1 MERLR
6 TEQPKGLSRSGLR
19 KWGMLL
25 VILGIFGR
33 SVLQTRYL
41 GITQITG
48 EQLLAVMEASPGA
61 MVAATVAIVMQFVE
75 TCAAPIFCLLL
86 ADGFAHTSN
95 SSKYFTR
102 ILTFAVVS
110 EIPYNFAMSG
120 NLLDMSSRNPVFG
133 MVISMILLYLYDH
146 FSGKK
151 VVSLLINVG
160 VTFAALIW
168 CRMLSIEYGAC
179 CVILTAVFWG
189 FRRKPNLRNLMGG
202 AAAMVCSLF
211 SLFFMASPMG
221 MLIIH
226 FYNGEKDEENRMISY
241 LFYPAALVLIGIA
254 GALAF

>member
-19 KWGMLL
+19 KWGMFF

-33 SVLQTRYL
+33 SILQNRYL

-48 EQLLAVMEASPGA
+48 EQLLAVMESTPGA
-61 MVAATVAIVMQFVE
+61 MIAATAAIAMQFVE

-86 ADGFAHTSN
+86 ADGYAHTSN
-95 SSKYFTR
+95 AGKYFTR
-102 ILTFAVVS
+102 VLSVAAIS
-110 EIPYNFAMSG
+110 EIPYNFAVTG

-133 MVISMILLYLYDH
+133 IVISLILLYLYDH
-146 FSGKK
+146 FAARKAGNW
-151 VVSLLINVG
+151 LINIG

-179 CVILTAVFWG
+179 CVLISAVFWA
-189 FRRKPNLRNLMGG
+189 FRNKPNLRNLMGG

-221 MLIIH
+221 MLVIH
-226 FYNGEKDEENRMISY
+226 FYNGEKDEENRLIAS
-241 LFYPAALVLIGIA
+241 LFYPIALTVIGLA